1 MESVKTG
8 KTNKVGKNTEMAHT
22 KTNKE
27 THFKQVSAIT
37 NRIRSIGGIFTK
49 IAKKV
54 RELVKKHPKKS
65 SAALVVLTP
74 VACKRAKE
82 LDDKVQD
89 KSKQAEKENKINWW
103 KYSGL
108 TIATSLLLAACSAG
122 DIDKQIE
129 LEQEKQ
135 KTEQEKKEAENARDR
150 ANKSEIELEQ
160 ERQKTNKSG
169 IELANSQIKAEQER
183 QKTEQEKQKANKS
196 EIELEQQKQKT
207 INTQRDLIKEQKD
220 FIKETEQN
228 CQEKHGQ
235 LFIKRA
241 RIKTGI
247 TTGIAIEIEA
257 ECKTPKPTKTNQTP
271 IQPKHLPNS
280 KHPHSQRGSK
290 AQELIAYLL
299 FEQKD
304 FIIETEQKCQEKHNQ
319 FFIKKAG
326 IKGGAIEVEAECKTP
341 KPTKT
346 NQTPIQPK
354 HLPNSKQPHSQRG
367 SKAQELIAYLQK
379 ELESL
384 PYSQKAI
391 AKQVDFYKPSSIAYL
406 ELDPRDF
413 KVTEEWQNENL
424 KIRSKAQAKMLEMR
438 KPQANLSPS
447 QSFLF
452 VQRIFADINK
462 EIEAAANTEKKAEKV
477 GYGYSK
483 RV

>member
-8 KTNKVGKNTEMAHT
+8 KTNKVGKNTETANT
-22 KTNKE
+22 KANKE
-27 THFKQVSAIT
+27 TRFKQASAIT
-37 NRIRSIGGIFTK
+37 NTLRSIGGFFTK

-54 RELVKKHPKKS
+54 RGLVKKHPKKS
-65 SAALVVLTP
+65 NAALVVLTH
-74 VACKRAKE
+74 VACRKAKE

-89 KSKQAEKENKINWW
+89 KSKQAEKENQINWW

-108 TIATSLLLAACSAG
+108 TIATSLLLAACSTG

-129 LEQEKQ
+129 L
-135 KTEQEKKEAENARDR
+135 EQEKKEAENARDR
-150 ANKSEIELEQ
+150 ANKSGIELEQ

-228 CQEKHGQ
+228 CQE
-235 LFIKRA
+235 
-241 RIKTGI
+241 
-247 TTGIAIEIEA
+247 
-257 ECKTPKPTKTNQTP
+257 N
-271 IQPKHLPNS
+271 
-280 KHPHSQRGSK
+280 
-290 AQELIAYLL
+290 
-299 FEQKD
+299 
-304 FIIETEQKCQEKHNQ
+304 HNQ
-319 FFIKKAG
+319 FFIKKVG
-326 IKGGAIEVEAECKTP
+326 IKGGIAVEVEAECKTP

-354 HLPNSKQPHSQRG
+354 HLPNSKQPRSQRG
-367 SKAQELIAYLQK
+367 SKAQELITYLQK

-413 KVTEEWQNENL
+413 NVTEEWQKENL

-438 KPQANLSPS
+438 SLKPDSQAHLSTS
-447 QSFLF
+447 QSLLL
-452 VQRIFADINK
+452 VQKIFADVSK
-462 EIEAAANTEKKAEKV
+462 EIEAAANTEKKVEKA

-483 RV
+483 RM

>member
-8 KTNKVGKNTEMAHT
+8 RTNKVGKNAETANT
-22 KTNKE
+22 KANKE

-37 NRIRSIGGIFTK
+37 NRLRSIGGIFTK
-49 IAKKV
+49 IVKKV
-54 RELVKKHPKKS
+54 KELIKKHPEKS
-65 SAALVVLTP
+65 SAALVVLTH

-89 KSKQAEKENKINWW
+89 KSKQAEKENQINWW

-129 LEQEKQ
+129 LEQEEQ

-150 ANKSEIELEQ
+150 ANKSGIELEQ

-183 QKTEQEKQKANKS
+183 QKTEQEKQKTNKS

-247 TTGIAIEIEA
+247 TTGIAIEI
-257 ECKTPKPTKTNQTP
+257 
-271 IQPKHLPNS
+271 
-280 KHPHSQRGSK
+280 
-290 AQELIAYLL
+290 
-299 FEQKD
+299 
-304 FIIETEQKCQEKHNQ
+304 
-319 FFIKKAG
+319 
-326 IKGGAIEVEAECKTP
+326 EAECKTP

-424 KIRSKAQAKMLEMR
+424 KIRSKAQAKMLKMR
-438 KPQANLSPS
+438 KPQAHLSIS
-447 QSFLF
+447 QSLLF
-452 VQRIFADINK
+452 VQKIFADINK
-462 EIEAAANTEKKAEKV
+462 EIEAVANTEKKAEKV
-477 GYGYSK
+477 SYGYSK
-483 RV
+483 RM

>member
-1 MESVKTG
+1 MV
-8 KTNKVGKNTEMAHT
+8 NA

-27 THFKQVSAIT
+27 THFKQVSAIINT
-37 NRIRSIGGIFTK
+37 LRSIGGIFTK
-49 IAKKV
+49 IVKKV
-54 RELVKKHPKKS
+54 RELFKKHPKKS
-65 SAALVVLTP
+65 KVALVVLTH

-89 KSKQAEKENKINWW
+89 KSKQAEKENQINWW

-108 TIATSLLLAACSAG
+108 TIATSLLLAACNAG

-135 KTEQEKKEAENARDR
+135 K
-150 ANKSEIELEQ
+150 ANKSGIELEQ

-183 QKTEQEKQKANKS
+183 QKTEQERQKTNKSGIELEQQRQKTEQEKQKTNKS
-196 EIELEQQKQKT
+196 EIELANSQIKAEQEKQKT

-235 LFIKRA
+235 LFIKRT

-257 ECKTPKPTKTNQTP
+257 ECKTPKP
-271 IQPKHLPNS
+271 
-280 KHPHSQRGSK
+280 
-290 AQELIAYLL
+290 A
-299 FEQKD
+299 
-304 FIIETEQKCQEKHNQ
+304 
-319 FFIKKAG
+319 
-326 IKGGAIEVEAECKTP
+326 
-341 KPTKT
+341 KT

-354 HLPNSKQPHSQRG
+354 HLPNSKQPRSQRG
-367 SKAQELIAYLQK
+367 LKTQELIAYLQK
-379 ELESL
+379 ELKSL

-391 AKQVDFYKPSSIAYL
+391 ARQVDFYKPSSIAYL

-438 KPQANLSPS
+438 NVKPYPQAHLSTS
-447 QSFLF
+447 QSFLILQNI
-452 VQRIFADINK
+452 VADISK
-462 EIEAAANTEKKAEKV
+462 EIEAAVNTEKKAEKA
-477 GYGYSK
+477 GHGYSK
-483 RV
+483 RM

>member
-1 MESVKTG
+1 MESVKTE
-8 KTNKVGKNTEMAHT
+8 KTNKVGKNTETANT
-22 KTNKE
+22 KANKE
-27 THFKQVSAIT
+27 THFKQASTIT
-37 NRIRSIGGIFTK
+37 NTLRSISGFFTK
-49 IAKKV
+49 IVKKV
-54 RELVKKHPKKS
+54 RELAKKHPKKS
-65 SAALVVLTP
+65 NAALVVLTH

-89 KSKQAEKENKINWW
+89 KSKQAEKENQINWW

-108 TIATSLLLAACSAG
+108 TIATSLLLAACSVG
-122 DIDKQIE
+122 DTDKQIE
-129 LEQEKQ
+129 L
-135 KTEQEKKEAENARDR
+135 EQEKKEAENARDR
-150 ANKSEIELEQ
+150 ANKSGIELEQ
-160 ERQKTNKSG
+160 EKQKTNKSG

-183 QKTEQEKQKANKS
+183 QKTEQEKQKANRS
-196 EIELEQQKQKT
+196 AIELEQQEQKT

-235 LFIKRA
+235 LFIKKT

-257 ECKTPKPTKTNQTP
+257 ECKTPKP
-271 IQPKHLPNS
+271 
-280 KHPHSQRGSK
+280 
-290 AQELIAYLL
+290 A
-299 FEQKD
+299 
-304 FIIETEQKCQEKHNQ
+304 
-319 FFIKKAG
+319 
-326 IKGGAIEVEAECKTP
+326 
-341 KPTKT
+341 KT

-354 HLPNSKQPHSQRG
+354 HLPNSKQPRSQRG

-413 KVTEEWQNENL
+413 NATEEWQKENL

-438 KPQANLSPS
+438 DLKPDSQAHLPASQNL
-447 QSFLF
+447 LF
-452 VQRIFADINK
+452 VQKIFADVSK
-462 EIEAAANTEKKAEKV
+462 EIKVVANTEKKVEKA

>member
-1 MESVKTG
+1 MKTG
-8 KTNKVGKNTEMAHT
+8 KTNKVGKNAETANT

-37 NRIRSIGGIFTK
+37 NRLRSIGGIFTK

-54 RELVKKHPKKS
+54 RELFKKHPKKS
-65 SAALVVLTP
+65 KVALVVLTH

-89 KSKQAEKENKINWW
+89 KSKQAERENQINWW

-129 LEQEKQ
+129 LEQEK
-135 KTEQEKKEAENARDR
+135 KEVENARDR
-150 ANKSEIELEQ
+150 ANKSGIELEQQRQKTEQ

-169 IELANSQIKAEQER
+169 IELEQQR
-183 QKTEQEKQKANKS
+183 QKAEQEKQKTIK
-196 EIELEQQKQKT
+196 EQKDLVKEQKDLVKEQK
-207 INTQRDLIKEQKD
+207 DLVKEQKD

-280 KHPHSQRGSK
+280 K
-290 AQELIAYLL
+290 
-299 FEQKD
+299 
-304 FIIETEQKCQEKHNQ
+304 
-319 FFIKKAG
+319 
-326 IKGGAIEVEAECKTP
+326 
-341 KPTKT
+341 
-346 NQTPIQPK
+346 QPR
-354 HLPNSKQPHSQRG
+354 SQRG

-413 KVTEEWQNENL
+413 KVTEEWQKENL

-438 KPQANLSPS
+438 NPQAHLSTS
-447 QSFLF
+447 QSLLF
-452 VQRIFADINK
+452 VQKIFADVNK
-462 EIEAAANTEKKAEKV
+462 EIEAVANTEKKAEKV

>member
-1 MESVKTG
+1 MKSVKTG
-8 KTNKVGKNTEMAHT
+8 KTNKVGKNAEMANT

-27 THFKQVSAIT
+27 THFKQVSTIT
-37 NRIRSIGGIFTK
+37 NTIRSIGGIFTK

-54 RELVKKHPKKS
+54 RELIKKHPEKS
-65 SAALVVLTP
+65 SAALVVLTH
-74 VACKRAKE
+74 VACKKAKE

-89 KSKQAEKENKINWW
+89 KSKQAEKENQINWW

-108 TIATSLLLAACSAG
+108 TIATSLLLAACSVG

-129 LEQEKQ
+129 L
-135 KTEQEKKEAENARDR
+135 EQEKKEAENARDR
-150 ANKSEIELEQ
+150 ANKSGIELEQ
-160 ERQKTNKSG
+160 E
-169 IELANSQIKAEQER
+169 
-183 QKTEQEKQKANKS
+183 
-196 EIELEQQKQKT
+196 KQKT

-235 LFIKRA
+235 LFIKRT

-280 KHPHSQRGSK
+280 K
-290 AQELIAYLL
+290 
-299 FEQKD
+299 
-304 FIIETEQKCQEKHNQ
+304 
-319 FFIKKAG
+319 
-326 IKGGAIEVEAECKTP
+326 
-341 KPTKT
+341 
-346 NQTPIQPK
+346 
-354 HLPNSKQPHSQRG
+354 QPHSQRG
-367 SKAQELIAYLQK
+367 SKAKELIAYLQK

-391 AKQVDFYKPSSIAYL
+391 AKQVNFYKPSSIAYL

-438 KPQANLSPS
+438 NVKPYPQAHLSTS
-447 QSFLF
+447 QSFSILQNI
-452 VQRIFADINK
+452 VADINK
-462 EIEAAANTEKKAEKV
+462 EIEASANTEKKAEKV

-483 RV
+483 RM

>member
-8 KTNKVGKNTEMAHT
+8 KTNKVGKNTEITNT
-22 KTNKE
+22 KANKE

-37 NRIRSIGGIFTK
+37 NIIRSIGGFFTK

-65 SAALVVLTP
+65 NAALVVLTHA
-74 VACKRAKE
+74 ACKRAKE

-89 KSKQAEKENKINWW
+89 KSKQAEKENQINWW

-108 TIATSLLLAACSAG
+108 TIVTSLLLAACSAG
-122 DIDKQIE
+122 DTDKQIE

-135 KTEQEKKEAENARDR
+135 EANKSGIELEQERQKTEQERQKT
-150 ANKSEIELEQ
+150 NKSEIELEQ

-228 CQEKHGQ
+228 CQENHG
-235 LFIKRA
+235 
-241 RIKTGI
+241 
-247 TTGIAIEIEA
+247 
-257 ECKTPKPTKTNQTP
+257 
-271 IQPKHLPNS
+271 
-280 KHPHSQRGSK
+280 
-290 AQELIAYLL
+290 
-299 FEQKD
+299 
-304 FIIETEQKCQEKHNQ
+304 Q
-319 FFIKKAG
+319 FFIKKVGIKAG
-326 IKGGAIEVEAECKTP
+326 IGIEVEAECKTP

-354 HLPNSKQPHSQRG
+354 HLPNSKQPRSQRG

-391 AKQVDFYKPSSIAYL
+391 ARQVDFYKPSSIAYL

-413 KVTEEWQNENL
+413 NATEEWQKENL

-438 KPQANLSPS
+438 SLKPDPQAHLSTS
-447 QSFLF
+447 QSLLF
-452 VQRIFADINK
+452 VQKIFADINK
-462 EIEAAANTEKKAEKV
+462 EIEAVANTEKKVEKA

-483 RV
+483 RM

>member
-8 KTNKVGKNTEMAHT
+8 KTNKVGKNTETANA
-22 KTNKE
+22 KANKE
-27 THFKQVSAIT
+27 THFKQASTIT
-37 NRIRSIGGIFTK
+37 NMIRSIGGFFTK

-54 RELVKKHPKKS
+54 RGLVKKHPKKS
-65 SAALVVLTP
+65 RAALVVLTH
-74 VACKRAKE
+74 VACRKAKE

-89 KSKQAEKENKINWW
+89 KSKQAEKENQINWW

-108 TIATSLLLAACSAG
+108 TIATSLLLAACSVG
-122 DIDKQIE
+122 DTDKQIE

-135 KTEQEKKEAENARDR
+135 KANKSGIELEQERQKTEQERQKT
-150 ANKSEIELEQ
+150 NKSEIELEQ

-228 CQEKHGQ
+228 CQE
-235 LFIKRA
+235 
-241 RIKTGI
+241 
-247 TTGIAIEIEA
+247 
-257 ECKTPKPTKTNQTP
+257 N
-271 IQPKHLPNS
+271 
-280 KHPHSQRGSK
+280 
-290 AQELIAYLL
+290 
-299 FEQKD
+299 
-304 FIIETEQKCQEKHNQ
+304 HNQ
-319 FFIKKAG
+319 FFIKKVG
-326 IKGGAIEVEAECKTP
+326 IKGGIAIEVEAECKTP

-354 HLPNSKQPHSQRG
+354 HFPNSKQPRSQRG

-391 AKQVDFYKPSSIAYL
+391 AKQVDFYRPSSIAYL

-413 KVTEEWQNENL
+413 NVTEEWQKENL

-438 KPQANLSPS
+438 SLKP
-447 QSFLF
+447 
-452 VQRIFADINK
+452 D
-462 EIEAAANTEKKAEKV
+462 
-477 GYGYSK
+477 
-483 RV
+483 

>member
-8 KTNKVGKNTEMAHT
+8 KTNKVGKNAETANT
-22 KTNKE
+22 KANKE
-27 THFKQVSAIT
+27 THFKQANAIT
-37 NRIRSIGGIFTK
+37 NIIRSVGGFFTK
-49 IAKKV
+49 IMKRV
-54 RELVKKHPKKS
+54 RELAKKHPEKS
-65 SAALVVLTP
+65 SAALVVLTH
-74 VACKRAKE
+74 VACKKAKE

-89 KSKQAEKENKINWW
+89 KSKQAEKENQINWW

-108 TIATSLLLAACSAG
+108 TIAASLLLAACSVG
-122 DIDKQIE
+122 DTDKQIE
-129 LEQEKQ
+129 L
-135 KTEQEKKEAENARDR
+135 EQEKKEAENARDR
-150 ANKSEIELEQ
+150 ANKSAIELEQ

-196 EIELEQQKQKT
+196 AIELEQQKQKT

-235 LFIKRA
+235 LFIKKA

-247 TTGIAIEIEA
+247 TTGIAIE
-257 ECKTPKPTKTNQTP
+257 
-271 IQPKHLPNS
+271 
-280 KHPHSQRGSK
+280 
-290 AQELIAYLL
+290 
-299 FEQKD
+299 
-304 FIIETEQKCQEKHNQ
+304 
-319 FFIKKAG
+319 
-326 IKGGAIEVEAECKTP
+326 VEAECKTP
-341 KPTKT
+341 KPAKT

-354 HLPNSKQPHSQRG
+354 HLPNSKQPRSQRG
-367 SKAQELIAYLQK
+367 SKAQEFIAYLQK

-391 AKQVDFYKPSSIAYL
+391 AKQVNFYRPSSIAYL

-413 KVTEEWQNENL
+413 NVTEEWQKENL

-438 KPQANLSPS
+438 NPQANLSTS
-447 QSFLF
+447 QSLLFL
-452 VQRIFADINK
+452 QKIFADVNK
-462 EIEAAANTEKKAEKV
+462 EIEAVANTEKKVEKV

-483 RV
+483 RM

>member
-1 MESVKTG
+1 MKSVKTG
-8 KTNKVGKNTEMAHT
+8 KTNKVGKNTEMANT

-27 THFKQVSAIT
+27 THFKQANAIINT
-37 NRIRSIGGIFTK
+37 LKSIGGIFTK

-65 SAALVVLTP
+65 KAALVVLTHA
-74 VACKRAKE
+74 ACKKTKE

-89 KSKQAEKENKINWW
+89 KSKQAEKENQINWW

-122 DIDKQIE
+122 DTDKQIE

-135 KTEQEKKEAENARDR
+135 KANKSGIELEQERQKTEQERQKT
-150 ANKSEIELEQ
+150 NKSGIELEQ

-235 LFIKRA
+235 LFIKKA

-280 KHPHSQRGSK
+280 K
-290 AQELIAYLL
+290 
-299 FEQKD
+299 
-304 FIIETEQKCQEKHNQ
+304 
-319 FFIKKAG
+319 
-326 IKGGAIEVEAECKTP
+326 
-341 KPTKT
+341 
-346 NQTPIQPK
+346 QPR
-354 HLPNSKQPHSQRG
+354 SQRG

-413 KVTEEWQNENL
+413 NVTEEWQNENL

-438 KPQANLSPS
+438 NPQANLSPF
-447 QSFLF
+447 QSFSIIQNI
-452 VQRIFADINK
+452 VADINK
-462 EIEAAANTEKKAEKV
+462 EIEATANTEKKAEKV

-483 RV
+483 RM

>member
-8 KTNKVGKNTEMAHT
+8 KTNKVGKNAETADT
-22 KTNKE
+22 KANKE
-27 THFKQVSAIT
+27 THFKQVSAIANT
-37 NRIRSIGGIFTK
+37 LRSIGGIFTK

-54 RELVKKHPKKS
+54 RGLVKKHPKKS
-65 SAALVVLTP
+65 NVVLIVLTH

-89 KSKQAEKENKINWW
+89 KSKQAEKENQINWW

-108 TIATSLLLAACSAG
+108 TIAASLLLAACSTG

-135 KTEQEKKEAENARDR
+135 KANKSGIELEQERQKTEQEKQK

-235 LFIKRA
+235 LFIKKA

-257 ECKTPKPTKTNQTP
+257 ECKTPKPAK
-271 IQPKHLPNS
+271 S
-280 KHPHSQRGSK
+280 
-290 AQELIAYLL
+290 
-299 FEQKD
+299 
-304 FIIETEQKCQEKHNQ
+304 
-319 FFIKKAG
+319 
-326 IKGGAIEVEAECKTP
+326 
-341 KPTKT
+341 

-354 HLPNSKQPHSQRG
+354 HLPNSKQPRSQRG

-391 AKQVDFYKPSSIAYL
+391 AKQVNFYKPSSIAYL

-413 KVTEEWQNENL
+413 KVTEEWQKENL
-424 KIRSKAQAKMLEMR
+424 KIRSKAQAKMLEIR
-438 KPQANLSPS
+438 DLKPYPQAHLSTS
-447 QSFLF
+447 QSLLF
-452 VQRIFADINK
+452 VQKIFADVNK
-462 EIEAAANTEKKAEKV
+462 EIEAAANTEKKVEKA

-483 RV
+483 RM

>member
-8 KTNKVGKNTEMAHT
+8 RTNKVGKNAETANT
-22 KTNKE
+22 KTNKG
-27 THFKQVSAIT
+27 THFKQVSVIT
-37 NRIRSIGGIFTK
+37 NTLRSIGGFFTK
-49 IAKKV
+49 IMKRV

-65 SAALVVLTP
+65 NAALVVLTH
-74 VACKRAKE
+74 VACKKAKE

-129 LEQEKQ
+129 LEQEK
-135 KTEQEKKEAENARDR
+135 KEAENARDR
-150 ANKSEIELEQ
+150 ANKSGIELEQ
-160 ERQKTNKSG
+160 E
-169 IELANSQIKAEQER
+169 
-183 QKTEQEKQKANKS
+183 
-196 EIELEQQKQKT
+196 KQKT
-207 INTQRDLIKEQKD
+207 IKEQKD
-220 FIKETEQN
+220 FIKYVEQN
-228 CQEKHGQ
+228 CKENHGQ
-235 LFIKRA
+235 FFIEKGG
-241 RIKTGI
+241 IKDGIGGI
-247 TTGIAIEIEA
+247 TIEA
-257 ECKTPKPTKTNQTP
+257 EAK
-271 IQPKHLPNS
+271 
-280 KHPHSQRGSK
+280 
-290 AQELIAYLL
+290 
-299 FEQKD
+299 
-304 FIIETEQKCQEKHNQ
+304 
-319 FFIKKAG
+319 
-326 IKGGAIEVEAECKTP
+326 CKTP

-367 SKAQELIAYLQK
+367 SKTQELIAYLQK

-391 AKQVDFYKPSSIAYL
+391 AKQVDFYRPSSIAYL

-438 KPQANLSPS
+438 KPQAHLSTS
-447 QSFLF
+447 QSLLF
-452 VQRIFADINK
+452 VQKIFADISK
-462 EIEAAANTEKKAEKV
+462 EIEVAANTEKKVEKA